1 MKYKHAMRGP
11 KTLGEWIEAYE
22 ERDSDTEY
30 VLSPGERIVYD
41 DMHGFF
47 TYLFDPRE
55 KLVLIPKMCGDGK
68 HWRKQ
73 ILKLVLATRHLGVKG
88 AYCCTKRNPVAYMRV
103 LGGTLR
109 KMEHTYDF
117 VTGRQHTIWY
127 ILITP
132 EDTKTTIEEEVSGDD
147 DDTDSDSDTDIPVG
161 G

>member
-1 MKYKHAMRGP
+1 MVRRAMTGP
-11 KTLGEWIEAYE
+11 KTLEEWVEVYE

-30 VLSPGERIVYD
+30 VLSSGERVVYD
-41 DMHGFF
+41 ALHGFF
-47 TYLFDPRE
+47 TYAFDPRE
-55 KLVLIPKMCGDGK
+55 KLILIPKMCGDGK
-68 HWRKQ
+68 FWRPK
-73 ILKLVLATRHLGVKG
+73 ILKMVLATRHLGVRG

-109 KMEHTYDF
+109 KMEHVYDF

-132 EDTKTTIEEEVSGDD
+132 ENTRTEVSDEDD
-147 DDTDSDSDTDIPVG
+147 DADTADLAIPVG